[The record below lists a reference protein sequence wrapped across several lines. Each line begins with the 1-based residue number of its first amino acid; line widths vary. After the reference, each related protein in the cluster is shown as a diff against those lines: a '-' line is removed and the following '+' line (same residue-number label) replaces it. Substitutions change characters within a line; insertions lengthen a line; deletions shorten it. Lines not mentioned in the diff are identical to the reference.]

1 MQQRKFDVALLQEM
15 VQRHSIKL
23 IGSYENPI
31 VTTKIKGYCISIDCK
46 NTFDKAF
53 RFLMRGGPYCK
64 KCVIK
69 NRLDKSGKTNLKK
82 YGCINPFGNADIK
95 EQIKQTCMERYGVPY
110 SAQVPHVREKQKQ
123 TCMKKYGTKHPF
135 GNAMIQEKINQTNIK
150 KYGTKHPMQ
159 NSKIHAKM
167 KQTCFQKYGTEY
179 PMQNS
184 LIQAKMKQTNLK
196 KYGYENAMYNSMIAE
211 RAGKNA
217 YKSYDYI
224 FPSGNK
230 IRIQGYENFGIDYLL
245 TVKKYTEE
253 QIVTGR
259 LRTPSLWWVDDNDK
273 RRRHYVDIFLP
284 HKNKCIEIKSTRT
297 FELHKDKCILKMA
310 NAILAGFDYEIWVFD
325 QKGKRLSRY
334 VYRK

>member
-1 MQQRKFDVALLQEM
+1 MNRRKFDVGVLYECVKQ
-15 VQRHSIKL
+15 HNIKL
-23 IGSYENPI
+23 IGTYEKTNRDTI
-31 VTTKIKGYCISIDCK
+31 IKGYCMSIDCK
-46 NTFDKAF
+46 NTFDKTF
-53 RFLMRGGPYCK
+53 RALIEDGGAYCK
-64 KCVIK
+64 DCVLKIRRVKIK
-69 NRLDKSGKTNLKK
+69 KTSLEKYGYEHPLQNPKIREKQNQTNLLKYGVYNPFGNILIQAKIKETNIKKYGCENPSQNPKIREKQKQTNLLK
-82 YGCINPFGNADIK
+82 YGCINPLENIVIK
-95 EQIKQTCMERYGVPY
+95 E
-110 SAQVPHVREKQKQ
+110 
-123 TCMKKYGTKHPF
+123 
-135 GNAMIQEKINQTNIK
+135 
-150 KYGTKHPMQ
+150 
-159 NSKIHAKM
+159 
-167 KQTCFQKYGTEY
+167 
-179 PMQNS
+179 
-184 LIQAKMKQTNLK
+184 KMKQTNLK

-273 RRRHYVDIFLP
+273 RHRHYVDIFLP

-297 FELHKDKCILKMA
+297 FELHKENNLLKMA